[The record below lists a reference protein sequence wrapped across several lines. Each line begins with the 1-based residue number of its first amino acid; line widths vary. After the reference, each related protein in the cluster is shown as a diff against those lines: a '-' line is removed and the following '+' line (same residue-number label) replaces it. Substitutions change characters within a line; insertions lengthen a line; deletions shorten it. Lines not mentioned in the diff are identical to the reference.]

1 MKRIAI
7 IVPSLYGG
15 GAEKVAVLLSKG
27 LLVRGNKVFLLALE
41 GGLSYDIPR
50 GVNYMQLSPLDGR
63 ANKLLKFFIMPYQ
76 WYQIAKFFNKYRIE
90 FAISIMER
98 PNLLLALL
106 HILSIGR
113 KIISVASV
121 HTLLVERAANK
132 KLHVFWRIFYK
143 YLYIFISKHVD
154 CVVAVSPYTKNELVN
169 EFNLDEKSVK
179 FIGNPVEF
187 QKIKMHM
194 REPLNPQYA
203 NIFESKV
210 IINIGRLVP
219 EKGQMLLIET
229 FSLVRKVY
237 KDLKLVLIGEGP
249 NKGKLIELVDKLGL
263 REDVTFL
270 GFQKNPYKYLKRSKI
285 FILTSRYEGFGLAL
299 LEAMACELPVVT
311 ITPSV
316 SWILG
321 CGLGNDEMED
331 GIIYAKYGIYVP
343 IERKNVDKNDILKRL
358 ASVIIILLEDKKLY
372 QKYTEASMRRAKDFS
387 LEIIASKYDN
397 LLEELSF
404 KRGKFL

>member
-132 KLHVFWRIFYK
+132 LGLMK
-143 YLYIFISKHVD
+143 YAVDIKGMEVPGYDIRGPVGMALAYATADRGGDHLRAWTITAELENLFTTKGKAMLAKDLQDRNSALWCLIGCDNIPANTAGDPMKFVD
-154 CVVAVSPYTKNELVN
+154 CLLYTSP
-169 EFNLDEKSVK
+169 S
-179 FIGNPVEF
+179 P
-187 QKIKMHM
+187 
-194 REPLNPQYA
+194 R
-203 NIFESKV
+203 
-210 IINIGRLVP
+210 
-219 EKGQMLLIET
+219 
-229 FSLVRKVY
+229 
-237 KDLKLVLIGEGP
+237 DL
-249 NKGKLIELVDKLGL
+249 
-263 REDVTFL
+263 
-270 GFQKNPYKYLKRSKI
+270 S
-285 FILTSRYEGFGLAL
+285 TSR
-299 LEAMACELPVVT
+299 M
-311 ITPSV
+311 PS
-316 SWILG
+316 S
-321 CGLGNDEMED
+321 
-331 GIIYAKYGIYVP
+331 A
-343 IERKNVDKNDILKRL
+343 
-358 ASVIIILLEDKKLY
+358 
-372 QKYTEASMRRAKDFS
+372 
-387 LEIIASKYDN
+387 
-397 LLEELSF
+397 
-404 KRGKFL
+404 